1 MSKTGPIT
9 GMTRRGLLGSVAA
22 ASAMVSAPAIR
33 SAAAQANRRIVV
45 RDPGGPY
52 TPGFTAAFY
61 EPFKKA
67 TGIEVV
73 GVVGQHDPVSY
84 IKSMVEARNYVWDG
98 ALLNQAS
105 HDVLMDPKTGLFL
118 EEHRSSPGGIP
129 EKYVTPT
136 FMPVLALQTV
146 LAFRSDAFSGKSGP
160 ASWADFWNVKD
171 FPGRRSLRKHP
182 QDTLEQALLAD
193 GVPADKLYPLDL
205 DRAFKSLDRLKKDV
219 QIWWTGG
226 AQTSQLLKT
235 REVDL
240 CPTWNA
246 RAQAAIDE
254 GAPAK
259 IVWNQGLLG
268 TEGFCILKGGPKADL
283 VREFVAFT
291 RDPERQAVYTKYLSY
306 GPVHPDAYK
315 YIDAERAKALPT
327 SPENLKTAIQ
337 IDTKYWGEA
346 KDRVLERFNTWLLG

>member
-1 MSKTGPIT
+1 MKFDQNGTVS
-9 GMTRRGLLGSVAA
+9 RRNFLRIAGAA
-22 ASAMVSAPAIR
+22 GATICAPAVWGLK
-33 SAAAQANRRIVV
+33 AQEGRRIVV

-52 TPGFTAAFY
+52 TPGFTLAFY

-73 GVVGQHDPVSY
+73 GIVGQHDPVAY
-84 IKSMVEARNYVWDG
+84 IRSIVETKNYVWDG
-98 ALLNQAS
+98 ALVNQMV
-105 HDVLMDPKTGLFL
+105 HDVLMGSKSGGLL
-118 EEHRSSPGGIP
+118 EEHKADPGGIP
-129 EKYVTPT
+129 KRFVKPS

-146 LAFRSDAFSGKSGP
+146 FTYRTDAFSGKAAP
-160 ASWADFWNVKD
+160 ESWADFWNVNE
-171 FPGRRSLRKHP
+171 FPGRRALRKSP
-182 QDTLEQALLAD
+182 QETLEQALLAD

-219 QIWWTGG
+219 QVWWTGG
-226 AQTSQLLKT
+226 AQTSQMLKT

-259 IVWNQGLLG
+259 IVFNQGLLN
-268 TEGFCILKGGPKADL
+268 TEGFCVIKGGPKADL
-283 VREFVAFT
+283 VREFIAFT
-291 RDPERQAVYTKYLSY
+291 RDPERQAAFTKHLSY

-315 YIDAERAKALPT
+315 FIDAERAKALPT
-327 SPENLKTAIQ
+327 SPENMKTAIQ
-337 IDTKYWGEA
+337 VNTQYWSGA
-346 KDRVLERFNTWLLG
+346 LDAVQERFNAWLLG